1 MAEDKE
7 EKKIKNVEEK
17 SAKPKDVSD
26 PKKLGN
32 LPKKDTE
39 KEVKDEDADT
49 GKAKKKSKKRKVKPK
64 LSRGKVFV
72 QSTYNNTIVTVTD
85 LNGNVVAW
93 ESAGA
98 IGFKGAKKSTPYA
111 AGLVVKSLMDKI
123 APTGLKQV
131 DVFVKGIGSGR
142 EAAVRA
148 LGTEGLTVNIIKDV
162 TPVPHNGCRS
172 KKVRRV

>member
-1 MAEDKE
+1 MTE
-7 EKKIKNVEEK
+7 EKGNKSDNKSSKTQEK
-17 SAKPKDVSD
+17 EPPKSDDEVVKKTKQD
-26 PKKLGN
+26 PKESK
-32 LPKKDTE
+32 TE
-39 KEVKDEDADT
+39 SKGKPSKE
-49 GKAKKKSKKRKVKPK
+49 AKKKGKKKAKPE
-64 LSRGKVFV
+64 LTRGRAYV
-72 QSTYNNTIVTVTD
+72 QSSYNNTLVTITD

-111 AGLVVKSLMDKI
+111 ATIVVKSLMEKI
-123 APTGLKQV
+123 IPTGLKTV

-148 LGTEGLTVNIIKDV
+148 LGNEGLEVNTIKDM
-162 TPVPHNGCRS
+162 TPIPHNGCRP

>member
-7 EKKIKNVEEK
+7 AKKKKPLEAK
-17 SAKPKDVSD
+17 SIKPKDISD
-26 PKKLGN
+26 PKKPGDASKIDS
-32 LPKKDTE
+32 KKDAKGE
-39 KEVKDEDADT
+39 NAEA

-64 LSRGKVFV
+64 LSRGKVYV